1 MASCT
6 TSQFGNSTCPQL
18 RLTVTQTSS
27 TSTTATLTWKL
38 EYVAHGYA
46 FFTSVYKAVKAVVG
60 GTTVYN
66 QTYNINGKSSTVTI
80 ASGTKTV
87 NKGTSVQ
94 PIAFSCSIGF
104 NASWSGVYKGTMSAN
119 GSISTAAKTSYKITY
134 NANGGSGAPG
144 QQTKW
149 AGTNITLSS
158 TKPTRTGYSFQG
170 WATSSG
176 GSVAYASGATY
187 SANANVTLYAV
198 WKANTYA
205 VKYNANGGSGAP
217 SQQTKTYGVTLTLSS
232 TKPTRTNYN
241 FKGWG
246 TSSGSTTVAYAAG
259 ASYTKNAAITLYAIW
274 ELAYTKPRVTSLRA
288 DRCNSSG
295 TLTEEGTYALVK
307 FSWATDRTVSS
318 VKVADT
324 AVTASGTSGSVSKVV
339 GGSYS
344 TESSY
349 SISVAVA
356 DSGGT
361 TTVSV
366 TLPPITFAIDFL
378 KGGNGVAFGRPA
390 SLSGYVDNSWKTY
403 FRDQVLLANNKSFWG
418 ETTDGTD
425 LSLIYVNSSNNTIVG
440 YGSYN
445 SAVGSTNIYGNTISL
460 TSKNGIVTTGAT
472 LYLTKTTDAAGTADN
487 GPALIVGARTG
498 THIEMDGNEI
508 MAKASGTTTTLHLN
522 TNGSPVA
529 INGRAYGTNEV
540 LWSGTYYMTGGHTAT
555 LSKAISTQPHGI
567 ALIFSKY
574 DPSTSTVYDSEMSAH
589 FVPKRFVSDFA
600 AKGCSFILTSPW
612 ASGIRYLYISDTQIT
627 GNDLNGQSS
636 YTISGITY
644 TNNRFVLRRVIG
656 L

>member
-6 TSQFGNSTCPQL
+6 TAQFGSSTCPQL
-18 RLTVTQTSS
+18 RLTVTISSS
-27 TSTTATLTWKL
+27 TSTTATLSWKL

-46 FFTSVYKAVKAVVG
+46 FSTSVYKAVKAVVAG
-60 GTTVYN
+60 STVYN

-80 ASGTKTV
+80 ASGTKAV
-87 NKGTSVQ
+87 NKGTSAQ
-94 PIAFSCSIGF
+94 TIAFSCSIGF
-104 NASWSGVYKGTMSAN
+104 NASWSGTYKGTVSAN
-119 GSISTAAKTSYKITY
+119 GSISVPAKTSYKITY

-176 GSVAYASGATY
+176 GSVAYAAGATY
-187 SANANVTLYAV
+187 SANASVTLYAV

-217 SQQTKTYGVTLTLSS
+217 SQQTKTYGVALTLSS

-259 ASYTKNAAITLYAIW
+259 ASYTSNAAITLYAIW
-274 ELAYTKPRVTSLRA
+274 ELAYTKPRITSLSA

-307 FSWATDRTVSS
+307 FSWATDKTVSS
-318 VKVADT
+318 VKVAGT
-324 AVTASGTSGSVSKVV
+324 AVTASGTSGTVSKVV

-361 TTVSV
+361 TTVNV
-366 TLPPITFAIDFL
+366 TLPPITFAIDIL
-378 KGGNGVAFGRPA
+378 NGGKGIAFGRPA
-390 SLSGYVDNSWKTY
+390 SLSGFVDVAWKTF
-403 FRDQVLLANNKSFWG
+403 FRDQMILANNKSIWG
-418 ETTDGTD
+418 ESTDGTD
-425 LSLIYVNSSNNTIVG
+425 LSLIYVNGSDNTVVG

-445 SAVGSTNIYGNTISL
+445 NAVGSTNIYGNTISL
-460 TSKNGIVTTGAT
+460 TSKNGIISTGAT
-472 LYLTKTTDAAGTADN
+472 LQLTKTTDAEGGANN
-487 GPALIVGARTG
+487 GPALIVGSRTG
-498 THIEMDGNEI
+498 NHTEIDGNEV
-508 MAKASGTTTTLHLN
+508 MAKASGTTTATLHLN
-522 TNGSPVA
+522 ANGGAVA
-529 INGRAYGTNEV
+529 INGRNYGVNEV
-540 LWSGTYYMTGGHTAT
+540 LWSGTYYMTSGHTAT

-567 ALIFSKY
+567 ALAFSKY
-574 DPSTSTVYDSEMSAH
+574 DSSTSTVYDSEITVH
-589 FVPKRFVSDFA
+589 CVLKRCISDFS
-600 AKGCSFILTSPW
+600 AKGFTFVLNSPW
-612 ASGIRYLYISDTQIT
+612 GNGIRYLYISDTKIT
-627 GNDLNGQSS
+627 GHDTNGDSL
-636 YTISGITY
+636 TVSGITY
-644 TNNRFVLRRVIG
+644 NNTRFVLRRVIG
-656 L
+656 F